1 LLWQVAN
8 QVTTSA
14 HRGPRGPAGLDEVK
28 SLRGR
33 MANRM
38 GDLVHRGRPTELVE
52 RMHKRAK
59 DAASEPQGVAVKV
72 KSPTGPTSIL
82 AAATEMQEQGLYRPR
97 TKDTQTA
104 YEHLLTFVQQQLG
117 EQPRE
122 YLASAADEAL
132 AILKDE
138 SRTDPER
145 KRAAEELMGTVT
157 DRRFHDLVEI
167 GKRITDYH
175 DVGGGAGGGADAP
188 LDENI
193 PVVFEDEDDENQA
206 QGFEVRDDSSD
217 ASDEGDEAAIGSALT
232 DAGGGGGE
240 EAGEGAEGMVLDMG
254 LVPVAQIDAYW
265 LQRQVSQFVGDANR
279 AREIAEKLLEILAQK
294 QDATACE
301 NKLVELLEFE
311 QFEFVRL
318 LMQNRFAVVWAT
330 LYRRAKDETERRAI
344 EEQMAI
350 QEHLAPVLDQLLGK
364 QKKKT
369 AVAAAAASSNSPAA
383 AAVDSGDVAPMEL
396 EENVP
401 AHWRIA
407 RKVLD
412 LESLAFY
419 EGSRFMAN
427 KTVVLPPGTQRIPHK
442 GFEEVR
448 VPVPPRPPAD
458 QQPKL
463 VPIEA
468 LPAWAQE
475 VFNPRPKPGE
485 KPRTGIKFLNPLQ
498 SAVFQKAFFSADNLL
513 IAAPTGSGKTN
524 TAMLCIL
531 HEIGLN
537 RRENGTIDLDAF
549 KVLCFFSYLLFLFVL
564 QIVYVAPMK
573 SLVQEMVLNFGQRL
587 ACLGITVKEL
597 SGDQNLTKQQISET
611 QIIVTTPEKWDVVT
625 RRSGDRTFTQLVRL
639 IIIDEVHLLHDDRG
653 PVLEAVIAR
662 SNRQVEE
669 TQQMIRLVGLSATLP
684 NYEDVAMLL
693 RVEEGG
699 IFHFGSA
706 HRPVPLE
713 LTFLGVDSKK
723 AVQRFRVMNEVC
735 FEQVMIRAGKHQTI
749 IFVHSRKETA
759 KTARFIRDTA
769 MAQDKMGQFLGDY
782 GASREILMTEAPN
795 VKNKDLQELMPFGFG
810 VHHAGMTREDRTL
823 VEELFADGHL
833 QLLVSTATLAWGV
846 NLPAH
851 AGLSFHICLFS
862 FFLILVPSYHQGH
875 SSVQSGEGPL
885 DRAEWFG
892 RHADAGPRRTAAV

>member
-1 LLWQVAN
+1 
-8 QVTTSA
+8 
-14 HRGPRGPAGLDEVK
+14 
-28 SLRGR
+28 
-33 MANRM
+33 M

-59 DAASEPQGVAVKV
+59 DAASEPQGVAVKM
-72 KSPTGPTSIL
+72 KSHQHSGPSSIL
-82 AAATEMQEQGLYRPR
+82 AAATELQEQGLYRPR
-97 TKDTQTA
+97 TKDTQGA

-122 YLASAADEAL
+122 YLASAADETL
-132 AILKDE
+132 AVLKDE
-138 SRTDPER
+138 ARTDPER
-145 KRAAEELMGTVT
+145 KRAAEELLGAVS
-157 DRRFHDLVEI
+157 DRRFHELVEL

-175 DVGGGAGGGADAP
+175 DVGGAGAAGGADAP

-217 ASDEGDEAAIGSALT
+217 ASDEGDEAAIGSAL
-232 DAGGGGGE
+232 AEAGGGEEGAGEGAGGSGGGGG
-240 EAGEGAEGMVLDMG
+240 GGGGDEGMELDMG

-265 LQRQVSQFVGDANR
+265 LQRQVSQFVGDASR
-279 AREIAEKLLEILAQK
+279 AREVAEKLLEILAQK

-330 LYRRAKDETERRAI
+330 LYRRAKDDTERRAI
-344 EEQMAI
+344 EEQMAA
-350 QEHLAPVLDQLLGK
+350 QEHLAPILDQLLGK

-369 AVAAAAASSNSPAA
+369 IAAAASSAA
-383 AAVDSGDVAPMEL
+383 APASSSAAADSGELAPMEV
-396 EENVP
+396 EGNVP

-427 KTVVLPPGTQRIPHK
+427 KTLVLPPGTQRVPHK

-448 VPVPPRPPAD
+448 VPVPPRPPPE
-458 QQPKL
+458 QQPPL
-463 VPIEA
+463 VAIEA

-475 VFNPRPKPGE
+475 VFNPKPKPGE

-537 RRENGTIDLDAF
+537 RRENGSIDLDAF
-549 KVLCFFSYLLFLFVL
+549 K
-564 QIVYVAPMK
+564 IVYVAPMK

-735 FEQVMIRAGKHQTI
+735 FEQVMLRAGKHQTI
-749 IFVHSRKETA
+749 VFVHSRKETA

-769 MAQDKMGQFLGDY
+769 LAQDKMNLFLGDY

-810 VHHAGMTREDRTL
+810 IHHAGMTREDRTL

-851 AGLSFHICLFS
+851 
-862 FFLILVPSYHQGH
+862 
-875 SSVQSGEGPL
+875 
-885 DRAEWFG
+885 W
-892 RHADAGPRRTAAV
+892 

>member
-1 LLWQVAN
+1 
-8 QVTTSA
+8 
-14 HRGPRGPAGLDEVK
+14 
-28 SLRGR
+28 
-33 MANRM
+33 M
-38 GDLVHRGRPTELVE
+38 GDLVHRGRPSELVE

-72 KSPTGPTSIL
+72 KSHATGPNSIL
-82 AAATEMQEQGLYRPR
+82 AAATELQEQGLYRPR

-145 KRAAEELMGTVT
+145 KRAAEELLGAVT

-175 DVGGGAGGGADAP
+175 DVGGGGAAGGADAA

-206 QGFEVRDDSSD
+206 QGFEVRDDSED
-217 ASDEGDEAAIGSALT
+217 ASDEGDEAAMGSALAE
-232 DAGGGGGE
+232 AGEAGGE
-240 EAGEGAEGMVLDMG
+240 EGAGMELDMG

-265 LQRQVSQFVGDANR
+265 LQRQVSQFVGDASR
-279 AREIAEKLLEILAQK
+279 AREVAEKLLEILAQK
-294 QDATACE
+294 SDATACE
-301 NKLVELLEFE
+301 NRLVELLEYE

-318 LMQNRFAVVWAT
+318 LMQNRWAIVWAT
-330 LYRRAKDETERRAI
+330 LYRRAKDDAERRTL
-344 EEQMAI
+344 EEQMAA

-364 QKKKT
+364 QKKRT
-369 AVAAAAASSNSPAA
+369 AAAAAAAAPTAAVAAA
-383 AAVDSGDVAPMEL
+383 DSGDLAPMEV

-419 EGSRFMAN
+419 EGGRFMAN

-448 VPVPPRPPAD
+448 VPAPPRPPPE

-537 RRENGTIDLDAF
+537 RRENGSIDLDAF
-549 KVLCFFSYLLFLFVL
+549 KARRSCVFYSVLTLFVAGYAVFFPQFFADFSLFL
-564 QIVYVAPMK
+564 
-573 SLVQEMVLNFGQRL
+573 
-587 ACLGITVKEL
+587 
-597 SGDQNLTKQQISET
+597 
-611 QIIVTTPEKWDVVT
+611 
-625 RRSGDRTFTQLVRL
+625 
-639 IIIDEVHLLHDDRG
+639 
-653 PVLEAVIAR
+653 AR
-662 SNRQVEE
+662 S
-669 TQQMIRLVGLSATLP
+669 
-684 NYEDVAMLL
+684 
-693 RVEEGG
+693 
-699 IFHFGSA
+699 F
-706 HRPVPLE
+706 
-713 LTFLGVDSKK
+713 
-723 AVQRFRVMNEVC
+723 C
-735 FEQVMIRAGKHQTI
+735 
-749 IFVHSRKETA
+749 
-759 KTARFIRDTA
+759 
-769 MAQDKMGQFLGDY
+769 
-782 GASREILMTEAPN
+782 
-795 VKNKDLQELMPFGFG
+795 
-810 VHHAGMTREDRTL
+810 
-823 VEELFADGHL
+823 
-833 QLLVSTATLAWGV
+833 
-846 NLPAH
+846 
-851 AGLSFHICLFS
+851 
-862 FFLILVPSYHQGH
+862 
-875 SSVQSGEGPL
+875 
-885 DRAEWFG
+885 WF
-892 RHADAGPRRTAAV
+892 